1 MVKVVQGWQA
11 ADWPGKVSDLQ
22 WAPQWGS
29 GLGNKKP
36 DRQRPGTLWVWGW
49 STKKNLIWIQNFI
62 IVLLKV
68 TYAWGSG
75 CVNMPV
81 GRNSVQNNSQSLY
94 FGLIIPP
101 NCLRPT
107 VEVRWYQFATTLKT
121 FIACFFQLS
130 NRLGTAKC
138 AADLVT
144 PSAVAR
150 TGEQAIAIEG
160 RNTDFFLTRDSN
172 ICDDTFGA
180 GLKMHNQ
187 LINFIL

>member
-1 MVKVVQGWQA
+1 MSVRLVN
-11 ADWPGKVSDLQ
+11 
-22 WAPQWGS
+22 
-29 GLGNKKP
+29 NK
-36 DRQRPGTLWVWGW
+36 
-49 STKKNLIWIQNFI
+49 KKNLIWIQNFI

-68 TYAWGSG
+68 ICAWGSG

-94 FGLIIPP
+94 FGH
-101 NCLRPT
+101 CLHPT
-107 VEVRWYQFATTLKT
+107 FEVSWYQFATTLKT

-160 RNTDFFLTRDSN
+160 KNTDFCLTRDSN

-187 LINFIL
+187 SINFIL